1 MEIAAISRG
10 VKTSPRKVRLVADSI
25 RGLSLR
31 QAINA
36 LSVVQ
41 KIGATALT
49 NTLESA
55 LSNAINNAKK
65 NEGDLFVKSIEI
77 FEGPA
82 IKRFHF
88 STRGRVHPYKKRT
101 SHIKIVL
108 TYDGKS
114 NKSKS
119 KAESSLMKGEEHG
132 TKS

>member
-65 NEGDLFVKSIEI
+65 NEGDLFVKSMEI
-77 FEGPA
+77 
-82 IKRFHF
+82 
-88 STRGRVHPYKKRT
+88 
-101 SHIKIVL
+101 L
-108 TYDGKS
+108 
-114 NKSKS
+114 
-119 KAESSLMKGEEHG
+119 
-132 TKS
+132 

>member
-108 TYDGKS
+108 KEKNERSKYQNPKS
-114 NKSKS
+114 ETNSNDKNSK
-119 KAESSLMKGEEHG
+119 
-132 TKS
+132 